1 MKNGER
7 ATVIMII
14 IVMLVMRMTIK
25 VIIMMIILD
34 VNDHKMTINITNNE
48 Q

>member
-34 VNDHKMTINITNNE
+34 VNDHKMTINITNTE